1 MLKLLD
7 LIAASCMIAQFCS
20 IEKLDDCPSQQ
31 NHNRGGFS
39 VNRQKRANLQMLETV
54 FHCMIKRSQN

>member
-7 LIAASCMIAQFCS
+7 LIAASCIIAQFWF

-31 NHNRGGFS
+31 NHNRGFS
-39 VNRQKRANLQMLETV
+39 VNQQ
-54 FHCMIKRSQN
+54 